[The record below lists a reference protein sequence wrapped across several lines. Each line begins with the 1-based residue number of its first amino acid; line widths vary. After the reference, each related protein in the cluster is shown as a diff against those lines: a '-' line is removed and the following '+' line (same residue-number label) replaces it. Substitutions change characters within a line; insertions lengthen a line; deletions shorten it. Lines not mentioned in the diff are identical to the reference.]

1 MSSPSSPPSILDV
14 RDRRVERSLARGAT
28 ALALFVPWLFAAPLL
43 LQGMGSILLGCLTY
57 AGLRHAGWVPGPH
70 RIARIAWLTDARWEL
85 TTGSGEKRY
94 CELHPST
101 RVGSYAIWLR
111 LRGAEP
117 TRRDHCFLLT
127 RTDASAEA
135 VRRLSVR
142 LRLEGA
148 KGPAPAEPISQAPTL
163 RSAVTR

>member
-1 MSSPSSPPSILDV
+1 MSSPSSPPSILDLP
-14 RDRRVERSLARGAT
+14 DRRAERSLARGVI
-28 ALALFVPWLFAAPLL
+28 ALAVFVPWLFAAPLL
-43 LQGMGSILLGCLTY
+43 LQGMGSIVLGCLTY
-57 AGLRHAGWVPGPH
+57 AGVRRSGWVPGPH

-85 TTGSGEKRY
+85 TTSSGERRY

-111 LRGAEP
+111 LRSAEP
-117 TRRDHCFLLT
+117 ARRDHCFLLT
-127 RTDASAEA
+127 RTDASADA

-148 KGPAPAEPISQAPTL
+148 KNLAPAEPLSQAPAL